1 MAPDRIAVRS
11 AIAAHLETAFSSGG
25 WAIVTWVAAVA
36 AMRFTGADS
45 TTWMIGLVGL
55 TPLLMIPIYPILG
68 MAVASRRR
76 LMSVAAIVL
85 ALAHLAWTLP
95 EWRAASAAPI
105 PSRNDVTITVV
116 TSNVFLGNPD
126 VTDLGRELLELDTD
140 VIVIQELTPWQVRL
154 FAAAGLMG
162 EYPYQ
167 ILMPQRDATGSGMMS
182 RLPFVDAGFR
192 DIGGS
197 MMPVATVD
205 DHGVLVD
212 VIGVHIQ
219 APVFDSARRAWADQL
234 RALADMVAGAQRP
247 LILAGDF
254 NATLQH
260 DNLRAIDRAGS
271 YDALLKRGMGW
282 VSTWPRGRL
291 YPPILRLDHI
301 FATDDTAAV
310 DAGVGTGT
318 GSDHRPIWAE
328 FIVGTAGA
336 S

>member
-1 MAPDRIAVRS
+1 VAPDRHAVRS
-11 AIAAHLETAFSSGG
+11 AVAAHLETAFSSGG
-25 WAIVTWVAAVA
+25 WAVVTWVSAVA
-36 AMRFTGADS
+36 VMRFTGADS
-45 TTWMIGLVGL
+45 TTWMIGIVGL

-68 MAVASRRR
+68 MALASRRR
-76 LMSVAAIVL
+76 LMSVAAVLL
-85 ALAHLAWTLP
+85 ALAHLGWTLP
-95 EWRAASAAPI
+95 EWRAAAAAPVLG
-105 PSRNDVTITVV
+105 RDDVTITVL

-126 VTDLGRELLELDTD
+126 VTEIGREILELHPD

-154 FAAAGLMG
+154 FADAGLMG

-197 MMPVATVD
+197 KMPVATID
-205 DHGVLVD
+205 DHGILVD

-219 APVFDSARRAWADQL
+219 APVFSSARRLWSDQL
-234 RALADMVAGAQRP
+234 QVLSDLVEAAQRP

-260 DNLRAIDRAGS
+260 DNLRDIDRAGA
-271 YDALLKRGMGW
+271 YDALLNRGKGW
-282 VSTWPRGRL
+282 VSTWPRGRF

-301 FATDDTAAV
+301 FATDDTDAL
-310 DAGVGTGT
+310 DAGVGVGS

-328 FIVGTAGA
+328 FIVGNTAV